1 MAFGIRLIFTACN
14 KVVARQCFH
23 KHVSRI
29 LSTGGLHGGR
39 GGDVHGRGACMA
51 GGGGM
56 CGRGACMA
64 GWHVW
69 WRACMAGGMC
79 GRGACMV
86 GACVAGGM
94 HGRGTCVA
102 GGACMVGVCMAG
114 GVHGR
119 RNGNCSGRYAS
130 YGKKIVIEYIPISS
144 YLSHFTC
151 LDAVPLQHNSS
162 STICYAVLKCGLNTK

>member
-1 MAFGIRLIFTACN
+1 MFNIYRLQQSCGKAMFSQVCVKN
-14 KVVARQCFH
+14 SVH
-23 KHVSRI
+23 
-29 LSTGGLHGGR
+29 GGLHGGR

-51 GGGGM
+51 GGHVWQGGM
-56 CGRGACMA
+56 HGRAACVVEGMHGRGHAWQ
-64 GWHVW
+64 GVHGRGHVW
-69 WRACMAGGMC
+69 Q
-79 GRGACMV
+79 
-86 GACVAGGM
+86 GGM

-102 GGACMVGVCMAG
+102 GGACMAGVCMAG

-162 STICYAVLKCGLNTK
+162 STICYADLKCGLNTK